1 MEKERQNPKVKNR
14 LSIVTV
20 PVLTGERA
28 MDQALWQLSLLLAE
42 IARDR
47 NEEPGSHVVEEIE
60 NGF

>member
-28 MDQALWQLSLLLAE
+28 MDQALWHLSLLLAE
-42 IARDR
+42 IAKDR
-47 NEEPGSHVVEEIE
+47 NEDQPPHSRGD
-60 NGF
+60 